1 MSTPNN
7 LTDASALA
15 AAIESTM
22 ATVVVGQQRVVREV
36 LITLISGGH
45 ILLEGVPGL
54 GKTLLVRTLARC
66 LDINFAR
73 IQFTPDLM
81 PTDVTGH
88 AMFDQ
93 KTEQFRI
100 RKGPAFTQLLLADEI
115 NRASAKTQSSLLEVM
130 QERQITIEGKCFPL
144 QPPFMVLATQN
155 PLDQEGTYPLP
166 EAELDR
172 FLLKSIIDYPEID
185 QEARIVRMV
194 LDGTISD
201 SLSVEGLEALTNA
214 EGVMALQKLA
224 TTITLD
230 EEIVHYALRIV
241 RSTRSLNGLARGA
254 GPRASIALCTAGR
267 AEALLQGR
275 DYVIPDDIKSVA
287 NAVLRHRIQLS
298 ADAEIEGQTAESL
311 LDNMLNQVAAPRQ

>member
-1 MSTPNN
+1 
-7 LTDASALA
+7 
-15 AAIESTM
+15 
-22 ATVVVGQQRVVREV
+22 
-36 LITLISGGH
+36 
-45 ILLEGVPGL
+45 
-54 GKTLLVRTLARC
+54 
-66 LDINFAR
+66 
-73 IQFTPDLM
+73 
-81 PTDVTGH
+81 
-88 AMFDQ
+88 
-93 KTEQFRI
+93 
-100 RKGPAFTQLLLADEI
+100 
-115 NRASAKTQSSLLEVM
+115 
-130 QERQITIEGKCFPL
+130 
-144 QPPFMVLATQN
+144 
-155 PLDQEGTYPLP
+155 
-166 EAELDR
+166 
-172 FLLKSIIDYPEID
+172 
-185 QEARIVRMV
+185 V